1 MNDYRKQIDE
11 IDIKMMELFKQRMK
25 VVKQI
30 KQYKEKNN
38 LPIYD
43 KKREEQLIQSLAT
56 KYNDNE
62 TLLYYVEFLNKIL
75 QLSKEYQNE

>member
-1 MNDYRKQIDE
+1 MNNYRKQIDE

>member
-1 MNDYRKQIDE
+1 
-11 IDIKMMELFKQRMK
+11 MK